1 MRTVVWACVASL
13 VGGGW
18 AGAQDAFLRSGSP
31 VNIEPRVA
39 PAPNSDRSPRIR
51 VDSTLVLINVTV
63 LDPRNRLV
71 TGLERE
77 HFRLFEDNV
86 EQEIEN
92 CSMSDAP
99 VSVGLVFDISG
110 SMKEKLG
117 TARQAAAEFLKTAN
131 PRDEFFLVLF
141 SDRAKLASPCGSSPE
156 QILNRLAFTP
166 AKGRTALLDAVYLA
180 LDHMRR
186 ARHGRKALLVL
197 SDGADNSSRYSAG
210 EVRNLVRESDVQ
222 IYSIGIFE
230 SFPVRGR
237 TPEEI
242 AGPGLLAD
250 LAEETGGRS
259 FDVRKICELPD
270 IAAKIGNELR
280 NQYELAYRPSNRQ
293 RDGRYR
299 RVQVKLVQP
308 KGLPAL
314 RLHWRAGYYAPAR

>member
-1 MRTVVWACVASL
+1 MRIVVWACVASL
-13 VGGGW
+13 AAGGW
-18 AGAQDAFLRSGSP
+18 ADAQDAFLHSDSRVS
-31 VNIEPRVA
+31 IEPRVT
-39 PAPNSDRSPRIR
+39 PPPDSGRTPRIR

-63 LDPRNRLV
+63 LDPLNRLV

-77 HFRLFEDNV
+77 HFRLFEDHV

-99 VSVGLVFDISG
+99 ASVGLVFDVSG

-117 TARQAAAEFLKTAN
+117 RARQAAAAFLQTAN
-131 PRDEFFLVLF
+131 PRDEFFLVIF
-141 SDRAKLASPCGSSPE
+141 SDRAKLAAPCGGSPE
-156 QILNRLAFTP
+156 EILNRLAFTS

-180 LDHMRR
+180 LDQMRS
-186 ARHGRKALLVL
+186 ARHPRKALLVL

-210 EVRNLVRESDVQ
+210 EVRKLVRESDVQ

-230 SFPVRGR
+230 SFAVRGR

-242 AGPGLLAD
+242 AGPGLLAG
-250 LAEETGGRS
+250 LAQETGGRD
-259 FDVRKICELPD
+259 FEVRNISELPD

-280 NQYELAYRPSNRQ
+280 NQYELAYRPSNGK

-299 RVQVKLVQP
+299 RVQVKLTQP
-308 KGLPAL
+308 RGLPDL
-314 RLHWRAGYYAPAR
+314 RLHWRTGYYAPAW